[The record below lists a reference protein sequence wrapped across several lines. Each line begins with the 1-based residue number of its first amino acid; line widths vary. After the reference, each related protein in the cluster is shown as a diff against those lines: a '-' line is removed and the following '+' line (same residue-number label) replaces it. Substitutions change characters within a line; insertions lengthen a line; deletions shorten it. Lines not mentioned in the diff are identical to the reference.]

1 MKFYGAI
8 VLGVCCCGSAVA
20 AELPEVPAE
29 AVAELGSTFGTPQMN
44 GFVFIE
50 GRYVPPPYT
59 VTRKG
64 NGLFINRIQFEQPV
78 AWSFFD
84 TSDAAAGG
92 AAAPKKAVDADGDF
106 QEVGKAAVKPAAPDV
121 QSAAEKPKTVKS
133 IDDLFADDK
142 DAAPAAKQP
151 VADAGEPAP
160 LAAAPAATQPPATL
174 QPMAKR
180 FPEDIK
186 RQKEELRATL
196 ENLRKGYEQAL
207 SRGEVF
213 FFGQRNCRLNGNYGT
228 ARTLMGVLPNALRQ
242 SQTPQDLLQRLNQ
255 GDIYFVDLG
264 ICTALFKNKNTFPLL
279 EERLQKIEDAEEIEA
294 LRKSRPQPR

>member
-1 MKFYGAI
+1 MKLFGAI
-8 VLGVCCCGSAVA
+8 VSGAFCCGIAVA

-29 AVAELGSTFGTPQMN
+29 AVAELGSTFGTPQMS
-44 GFVFIE
+44 GFVFID
-50 GRYVPPPYT
+50 GRYLPPPYT

-84 TSDAAAGG
+84 ALETAGGG

-106 QEVGKAAVKPAAPDV
+106 QEVGKAAAKPAAPAS
-121 QSAAEKPKTVKS
+121 QAAAEKPKTVKS

-142 DAAPAAKQP
+142 DTSPAAKP
-151 VADAGEPAP
+151 PAADAEQP
-160 LAAAPAATQPPATL
+160 LAAAPAAAKPPATA
-174 QPMAKR
+174 QPMAQR

-186 RQKEELRATL
+186 RQKAEVRANL

-207 SRGEVF
+207 ARGEVF
-213 FFGQRNCRLNGNYGT
+213 FFGMKHSRLNGNYGT
-228 ARTLMGVLPNALRQ
+228 ARTLMGVLPSALRQ
-242 SQTPQDLLQRLNQ
+242 AQSPQDLLERLNQ

-264 ICTALFKNKNTFPLL
+264 ICTALFKYRNAFPLL
-279 EERLQKIEDAEEIEA
+279 EERLQNIEAAEEIEA
-294 LRKSRPQPR
+294 ARRSRPQPR